1 MEIMAIMRIPAQI
14 KTDNA
19 PAYVSNKMKQF
30 FAYCSIK
37 HVTGIPHNPTGQ
49 AIIERDNHT
58 FKEILIKQKGRMKI
72 PRHRL
77 NNALLTLNFLN
88 VGEKGTA
95 AAERHWVMEKK
106 RGTKPTN
113 IL

>member
-49 AIIERDNHT
+49 AIIERANPT
-58 FKEILIKQKGRMKI
+58 LKEMPIKQKGRVRT
-72 PRHRL
+72 PRDRL
-77 NNALLTLNFLN
+77 NALLTLNFLN
-88 VGEKGTA
+88 VGEN
-95 AAERHWVMEKK
+95 R
-106 RGTKPTN
+106 N
-113 IL
+113 NSN